1 MIRRFLRSTHSITT
15 NSLTSPSLI
24 LSNIPLSSSRCLFH
38 SQRIVLLAL
47 PKIEVTHTKHL
58 NKEITEKDSLDSE
71 KEDLFPL
78 RRLLAY
84 HHDQGDYEKALEL
97 ALELQ
102 EKVAAVYGTKNTVYA
117 SSLNNVAL
125 MVSTSL
131 SFERC
136 IMTSV
141 G

>member
-1 MIRRFLRSTHSITT
+1 
-15 NSLTSPSLI
+15 
-24 LSNIPLSSSRCLFH
+24 LFH

-84 HHDQGDYEKALEL
+84 HHDQGDYGKALEL